1 MSLLV
6 MLRKM
11 INSIRLEPHGD
22 KSTTAANTR
31 VFINDQ
37 DIGVLYLNREEFNI
51 LHDVLKAGSKETGS
65 NIQVDIVTSE
75 EEEIDYDMFDDI

>member
-1 MSLLV
+1 
-6 MLRKM
+6 M

>member
-1 MSLLV
+1 
-6 MLRKM
+6 M

-31 VFINDQ
+31 VVINDQ

-51 LHDVLKAGSKETGS
+51 LHDILKAGANAPGS
-65 NIQVDIVTSE
+65 DVQVDIITPE